1 MNQPPKKP
9 QRNLCVG
16 CAYFYITWE
25 KKFPYGCK
33 AMKFKSKQYP
43 SNVVFESSGMECQ
56 LFKPKE
62 KKPTI

>member
-1 MNQPPKKP
+1 MNPPPQKP

-56 LFKPKE
+56 LFKPK
-62 KKPTI
+62 KKKTTI

>member
-9 QRNLCVG
+9 QRNPCVR

-33 AMKFKSKQYP
+33 AMKFKSKQ
-43 SNVVFESSGMECQ
+43 
-56 LFKPKE
+56 
-62 KKPTI
+62 